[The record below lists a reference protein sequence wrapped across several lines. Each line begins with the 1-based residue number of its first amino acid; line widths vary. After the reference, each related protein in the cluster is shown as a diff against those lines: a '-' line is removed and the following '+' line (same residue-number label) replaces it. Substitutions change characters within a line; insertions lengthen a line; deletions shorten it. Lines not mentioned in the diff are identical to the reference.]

1 MDTNK
6 MLIKNKRGDK
16 ILSLYWF
23 AILII
28 IAGGI
33 FAMVYVYYGFPYD
46 VRDIENRLLINAVA
60 DCVSYTGRINQEII
74 SSGEFYQNAS
84 LDKCNLIFTS
94 PEWEEE
100 QYYVKVDFYRINDL
114 NNSLRTLTK
123 GNLNWAPQCE
133 IQKEKESKNLVQC
146 STKAFYSLDDKDNQ
160 YIIKIL
166 GIVRKSEKNVRT

>member
-1 MDTNK
+1 
-6 MLIKNKRGDK
+6 MLINNKRGDK

-28 IAGGI
+28 IAGGV
-33 FAMVYVYYGFPYD
+33 FAMVYVYYGVPYD

-60 DCVSYTGRINQEII
+60 DCVSYSGRISQEII
-74 SSGEFYQNAS
+74 SSGAFKNTS

-94 PEWEEE
+94 SEWDNE
-100 QYYVKVDFYRINDL
+100 QYYTKVDFYSINDV
-114 NNSLRTLTK
+114 NNSLLTLSK
-123 GNLNWAPQCE
+123 GNLNWIPQCE
-133 IQKEKESKNLVQC
+133 IQKDKESKNLVQC